1 MLTKKKLK
9 FYKKK
14 LTKFKF
20 KIINI
25 LKTDSEI
32 VFPTPETLRHGFRAL
47 KRLKIA
53 QKGLRKAQSCLTC
66 QIRPNC

>member
-25 LKTDSEI
+25 LRTDSGI
-32 VFPTPETLRHGFRAL
+32 VFSTPENLYNMVFR
-47 KRLKIA
+47 
-53 QKGLRKAQSCLTC
+53 
-66 QIRPNC
+66 P